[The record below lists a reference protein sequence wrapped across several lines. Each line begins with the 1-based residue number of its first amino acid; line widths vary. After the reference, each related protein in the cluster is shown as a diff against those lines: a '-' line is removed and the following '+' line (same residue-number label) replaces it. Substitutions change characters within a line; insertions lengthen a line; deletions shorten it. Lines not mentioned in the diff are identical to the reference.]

1 MFKRKRYRMRV
12 GSRTLQLGERTLLM
26 GVLNVTPDSFS
37 DGGTYLDAQ
46 SAVARAFELERA
58 GADIIDIGGE
68 STRPGSDPISA
79 EEEMARVL
87 PVLESLRGQLRIPIS
102 LDTQKADVAEAGIAA
117 GAALI
122 NDISALRFDP
132 KLAEVVR
139 RRRVALLLMHMRG
152 MPHTMQEGPFAPDV
166 MRDVITG
173 LRAAVARAERAGIPE
188 SKILLDPGIGF
199 GKRYRQNFEI
209 LAHLPQLAR
218 LGRPLVIGASRKQF
232 IGWGLA
238 GEGEPWPIE
247 KRQWGTAATV
257 AAAIL
262 GGAHMVRV
270 HDVADMA
277 DVARIADAV
286 AAAQ

>member
-1 MFKRKRYRMRV
+1 MRI

-37 DGGTYLDAQ
+37 DGGAYLDAQ
-46 SAVARAFELERA
+46 SAAARAFGLERA

-87 PVLESLRGQLRIPIS
+87 PVLDSLRGQLRIPIS
-102 LDTQKADVAEAGIAA
+102 LDTQKAEVAEAGIAA
-117 GAALI
+117 GVEMI

-132 KLAEVVR
+132 KMADVVR

-152 MPHTMQEGPFAPDV
+152 TPHNMQKEPFAPDV

-173 LRAAVARAERAGIPE
+173 LRGAIARAERAGIPE
-188 SKILLDPGIGF
+188 SKIFLDPGIGF
-199 GKRYRQNFEI
+199 GKRYKQNFEI
-209 LAHLPQLAR
+209 IAHLPELAR
-218 LGRPLVIGASRKQF
+218 LGRPLVVGTSRKQF
-232 IGWGLA
+232 IASGLA

-262 GGAHMVRV
+262 GGAHVVRV
-270 HDVADMA
+270 HDVAEMA

-286 AAAQ
+286 AAAE

>member
-1 MFKRKRYRMRV
+1 MFKRKRYRIRV

-46 SAVARAFELERA
+46 SAVARALELERA
-58 GADIIDIGGE
+58 GADVIDIGGE

-79 EEEMARVL
+79 EEELARVL
-87 PVLESLRGQLRIPIS
+87 PVLDSLRGQLRIPIS

-117 GAALI
+117 GVAII
-122 NDISALRFDP
+122 NDISALRSDP
-132 KLAEVVR
+132 KMAEVVR

-152 MPHTMQEGPFAPDV
+152 MPHSMQKGPFAPDV
-166 MRDVITG
+166 MRDVIAG
-173 LRAAVARAERAGIPE
+173 LRAAMARAERAGIPE
-188 SKILLDPGIGF
+188 SKIFLDPGIGF
-199 GKRYRQNFEI
+199 GKRYKQNFEI

-238 GEGEPWPIE
+238 GEGEPWPVE

-257 AAAIL
+257 TAAIL

-270 HDVADMA
+270 HDVAEMA

-286 AAAQ
+286 SAVR

>member
-1 MFKRKRYRMRV
+1 MFKRKSYRMRV

-79 EEEMARVL
+79 EEELARVL
-87 PVLESLRGQLRIPIS
+87 PVLDSLRGQLRVPIS

-117 GAALI
+117 GTKII

-152 MPHTMQEGPFAPDV
+152 MPHSMQKGPFAPDV

-173 LRAAVARAERAGIPE
+173 LRAAMARAERAGIPE
-188 SKILLDPGIGF
+188 SKIFLDPGIGF
-199 GKRYRQNFEI
+199 GKRYKQNFEI

-238 GEGEPWPIE
+238 GEGEPWPVE
-247 KRQWGTAATV
+247 KRQWGTASTV
-257 AAAIL
+257 VAAIL

-270 HDVADMA
+270 HDVAEMA